1 MWAGSRLDLGSLG
14 DPVPAGVARR
24 PGLTLPPPVPW
35 ALGCPRGSAGL
46 PLACV
51 HGLDSVLAAKP
62 PLNFSSNPRGVRDQ
76 SFLKFVPS
84 SSDQGRLSPLK
95 DTYQQ
100 LP

>member
-24 PGLTLPPPVPW
+24 PGLTFPPPSRRLWAVPTV
-35 ALGCPRGSAGL
+35 RQ
-46 PLACV
+46 ACLWPV

-62 PLNFSSNPRGVRDQ
+62 PLHFSSNPCGVRDQ